1 MPGPKLRYADGTEEV
16 QDSGTTLADIRSTFN
31 QPNYFLVNGSEVH
44 RAGVYV
50 LQNNTTYELKLPPNI
65 SNAGKY

>member
-31 QPNYFLVNGSEVH
+31 QPKYFLENGEDEH
-44 RAGVYV
+44 RLDTFV
-50 LQNNTTYELKLPPNI
+50 LQDGVTYNLKPPNVG
-65 SNAGKY
+65 NAGKY